1 MQRANVTSAA
11 SRVPAASAR
20 TRPIPR
26 DRARGFTLIE
36 LAVTLTVFALLM
48 AAVAPMAGAWVANM
62 QIRSTAEAL
71 QMGLQKARME
81 AVRRNR
87 TVQFSLISLTDPTVV
102 DNSCAL
108 ASNAASWVV
117 SFNDPTGKCGDALSD
132 LVDPMNIETYAS
144 GAPGRRV
151 TVNAVQSDGVTAASA
166 VTFDGFGRVAGAGS
180 IAQIDV
186 DSNTPGN
193 DYRPLRLVI
202 NTGGAIRMCEP
213 RVTDANDPRFC

>member
-1 MQRANVTSAA
+1 MRRANPTHAEC
-11 SRVPAASAR
+11 PAAAAR
-20 TRPIPR
+20 ASSTAA
-26 DRARGFTLIE
+26 ARGGCAGFTLIE

-87 TVQFSLISLTDPTVV
+87 NVQFSLISLTDPTVV

-117 SFNDPTGKCGDALSD
+117 SFNDPAGKCGNALSD
-132 LVDPMNIETYAS
+132 SVDPMNVQTYAS

-151 TVNAVQSDGVTAASA
+151 TVSAVQSDGVTAATS
-166 VTFDGFGRVAGAGS
+166 VTFDGFGRVTGGGA
-180 IAQIDV
+180 IARIDV
-186 DSNTPGN
+186 DNVSPG
-193 DYRPLRLVI
+193 DDFRPLRLVI
-202 NTGGAIRMCEP
+202 NSGGAVRMCEP